1 MGQSNLAGIAI
12 AAAILVATAGFCLA
26 QEPSLDPTASKAS
39 GFDLQLGPYAQ
50 GIPESPYLKNA
61 EYRLLPEDDS
71 VPPQS
76 FLYPFRADYVLWE
89 EAPADSTPLTE
100 EGGTLLYP
108 LVEVDFGGRL
118 LPILLYVPALHSGS
132 PNPRY

>member
-12 AAAILVATAGFCLA
+12 ATAILVATTGFCLA

-39 GFDLQLGPYAQ
+39 GFDLQLAPYSQ
-50 GIPESPYLKNA
+50 GIPESPYLKTA

-89 EAPADSTPLTE
+89 EALADSTPLTE

-108 LVEVDFGGRL
+108 LVEVD
-118 LPILLYVPALHSGS
+118 
-132 PNPRY
+132 